1 MSFRNTKTPLKP
13 TKEAK
18 WQMPMR
24 PNEKNGVKEYYLEG
38 ELKERFCKLFP
49 KNTNRRIM
57 AWFGISYSTLQR
69 FKREFGIEKDMQ
81 AIRKQHAKYIKMIC
95 EKNGYYASIRGKKP
109 SEACL
114 EAARQL
120 RAEGFHPLKQLK
132 ANNPQK
138 YEQLMRKKSEQRKE
152 LWRKERLRAF
162 YGLERQTKLCI
173 PDAPMSRRAAS
184 QKHAM
189 IKFCNYF
196 ADPLGDPHIIC
207 YDSET
212 RRSARREATAVRHG
226 LKVVEADE

>member
-13 TKEAK
+13 TTAAK
-18 WQMPMR
+18 WQVPMR
-24 PNEKNGVKEYYLEG
+24 PNEKSGVKEYYLEG

-49 KNTNRRIM
+49 KNSNRRM
-57 AWFGISYSTLQR
+57 MTWFGISFSTMQR
-69 FKREFGIEKDMQ
+69 FKRECGLEKDMK
-81 AIRKQHAKYIKMIC
+81 AIRKQQAKDTKKIC
-95 EKNGYYASIRGKKP
+95 ERNGYYASLRGNAP
-109 SEACL
+109 SEDCM

-120 RAEGFHPLKQLK
+120 RADGFHPIKQLK
-132 ANNPQK
+132 ANNPRK
-138 YEQLMRKKSEQRKE
+138 YKRLMRKKSEQRKE

-162 YGLERQTKLCI
+162 YGLDRQTKLRI
-173 PDAPMSRRAAS
+173 PAAPMSRRATA

-212 RRSARREATAVRHG
+212 HRSARREATAAMHG